1 MSSTTS
7 SIHVPSPGTVD
18 QNGYVHLPF
27 RIADYLDQPGYHPT
41 LVQKLRNKTS
51 KKEDEEPK
59 MVAMSQEDYLRYWA
73 KDDNGKYLPSV
84 EEPPQGRVE
93 WLRYQIRVND
103 QWREWG
109 QIRTLATSPWSA
121 VYW

>member
-1 MSSTTS
+1 
-7 SIHVPSPGTVD
+7 
-18 QNGYVHLPF
+18 
-27 RIADYLDQPGYHPT
+27 
-41 LVQKLRNKTS
+41 
-51 KKEDEEPK
+51 

-73 KDDNGKYLPSV
+73 KDDNGKYLSSV

-109 QIRTLATSPWSA
+109 QIRTGEFSLVGCVLVKMEVDGILVS
-121 VYW
+121 